1 MALIWEGSHTKTE
14 KSCMKDKSFLD
25 TNILVYAYDS
35 SEKEKHSKASRL
47 LKDLWNSQVGV
58 LSIQVLSEF
67 YVIVT
72 QKVERPISS
81 SEAKAIIEDYLFS
94 WEVIE
99 PRRDTLLLSIEAANK
114 YKFHFWDAMIFVAAK
129 EANVIRIYTEDF
141 QHNLE
146 IEGIKFI
153 NPFR

>member
-1 MALIWEGSHTKTE
+1 MTWEGSYPKAE
-14 KSCMKDKSFLD
+14 KSYMRDKSFLD

-35 SEKEKHSKASRL
+35 SEKEKHPKASRL
-47 LKDLWNSQVGV
+47 LKHLWSSRTGV

-67 YVIVT
+67 YVVVT

-81 SEAKAIIEDYLFS
+81 REAKAIIEDYLSS

-99 PRRDTLLLSIEAANK
+99 PGRDTLLSSIEAANK
-114 YKFHFWDAMIFVAAK
+114 YDLHFWDAMIFVAAK

-146 IEGIKFI
+146 IEGMKFI

>member
-1 MALIWEGSHTKTE
+1 
-14 KSCMKDKSFLD
+14 MKDKSFLD

-35 SEKEKHSKASRL
+35 SEEEKHPKASRL
-47 LKDLWNSQVGV
+47 LKDIWNSQAGV

-67 YVIVT
+67 YVVVT

-81 SEAKAIIEDYLFS
+81 SEAKAIIEDYLSS

-99 PRRDTLLLSIEAANK
+99 PRGDTLLSSIEAANK
-114 YKFHFWDAMIFVAAK
+114 YNFHFWDAMIFVAAK

-141 QHNLE
+141 QRNLE